1 MLKQNLSQK
10 LLQKLSPQQLMYVK
24 LLELNTLNFEQRLE
38 EELIENPALESG
50 KDDDDFVSE
59 FTEDSYTDIDAD
71 LGVDNTPEFEDSEIE
86 AVDKAIEH
94 AEISDDYLEEDGGDF
109 RLNEDYNPEVEEKSF
124 PIVTV
129 NTSFRDSLMEQVYA
143 VLNSETDGKIA
154 EQIIGSLDDDG
165 YLRRELRSISNDFLF
180 QYNLKTTEEDL
191 ERICFLQ
198 SGLSQNGVWFLKTN
212 HASISLMQVGCME
225 LFQFFLHDKA
235 VTSHALLLDK

>member
-109 RLNEDYNPEVEEKSF
+109 RLNEDYNPEVEE
-124 PIVTV
+124 
-129 NTSFRDSLMEQVYA
+129 
-143 VLNSETDGKIA
+143 
-154 EQIIGSLDDDG
+154 
-165 YLRRELRSISNDFLF
+165 
-180 QYNLKTTEEDL
+180 
-191 ERICFLQ
+191 
-198 SGLSQNGVWFLKTN
+198 
-212 HASISLMQVGCME
+212 
-225 LFQFFLHDKA
+225 
-235 VTSHALLLDK
+235 